1 MKNQNI
7 WKNVWY
13 LFLRYLTITVFVF
26 MCTPLVATNASLVG
40 PILGVLYLFGLI
52 YFFWFTMKV
61 EGEKDVN
68 RVEIGH
74 ASRFRWKGAV
84 CALILAVP
92 LMVINLVPLA
102 FPDAVKEEYRGFF
115 TGKVTSLEQDALF
128 NRELRAVSGK
138 EGYISEITFT
148 EDRQILRIVY
158 CTSNGFSVLCD
169 GEAESDQRI
178 YSLETVDE
186 NGEAK
191 TLYYPENEADLTEEQ
206 GAAFEECKYA
216 IDDIKDVLGTSPHW
230 QTLLTGA
237 KAIGRVALLYFC
249 NLFGTVPWVHSV
261 VYCVC
266 MLSLCVAA
274 QVGYEMG
281 YCHLEFIRKRVPEKN
296 SKAGDSVVIQR
307 AHLPGPEQEK

>member
-1 MKNQNI
+1 MRNQNI
-7 WKNVWY
+7 GKNVWY
-13 LFLRYLTITVFVF
+13 LFLRYLMITVFVF
-26 MCTPLVATNASLVG
+26 MCTPLVATNASFVG
-40 PILGVLYLFGLI
+40 PILGVLYLFGLV

-68 RVEIGH
+68 RVKIGQ
-74 ASRFRWKGAV
+74 ADRFRWKGAV

-92 LMVINLVPLA
+92 LIVINLVPLA
-102 FPDAVKEEYRGFF
+102 FPDPVKEEYRGYF
-115 TGKVTSLEQDALF
+115 TGKVTYLEQDAPF

-138 EGYISEITFT
+138 EGYISEITFN
-148 EDRQILRIVY
+148 EDRQVLRIVY
-158 CTSNGFSVLCD
+158 QTSNGYEVLCD

-178 YSLETVDE
+178 YSLEE
-186 NGEAK
+186 KNEAGESQI
-191 TLYYPENEADLTEEQ
+191 LYYPENEPDLTEAQ

-216 IDDIKDVLGTSPHW
+216 IDDIKDVLGIPPNW

-249 NLFGTVPWVHSV
+249 NLFGDVPAVHSA
-261 VYCVC
+261 VYCAC
-266 MLSLCVAA
+266 MLGLCVAA

-281 YCHLEFIRKRVPEKN
+281 YRNIEFLRKKTPVKN

-307 AHLPGPEQEK
+307 AHLEDKNED